1 MGTDEYGVD
10 ISTEDGVLNLGAKVM
25 IPGFTLKHPDGRQAI
40 LEIVGFWTPEYL
52 DKKLEKIQNAD
63 LDHLLVAVSERLE
76 CSADDFEGASN
87 RILWFK
93 SGIHVYDIVDWQ
105 KNRLSR
111 CLSPRDKLYLRFTF
125 TVVASR
131 ILGSNTQ

>member
-1 MGTDEYGVD
+1 M
-10 ISTEDGVLNLGAKVM
+10 LNLGAKVM

-76 CSADDFEGASN
+76 CSADDFEGEVTVS
-87 RILWFK
+87 
-93 SGIHVYDIVDWQ
+93 SGS
-105 KNRLSR
+105 SR
-111 CLSPRDKLYLRFTF
+111 EFTSTISWIGRRTGCRD
-125 TVVASR
+125 A
-131 ILGSNTQ
+131 